1 MGADFLQTAVPSDF
15 MKDIFIDWGRVGS
28 MMAILVTG
36 NHVDMVQGALTNT
49 TLAHLRESD
58 NFDRATAGE

>member
-36 NHVDMVQGALTNT
+36 NHVDGPRGAHQYDPGSSERIGQL
-49 TLAHLRESD
+49 
-58 NFDRATAGE
+58 